1 MSQTYDSNIKSF
13 ITLKPIHF
21 ANYGNDENE
30 NINKQAI
37 SANVFAVE
45 IKHLPCMLCSCFS
58 DRLIAADL
66 LKESIIIII

>member
-1 MSQTYDSNIKSF
+1 MEIMKV
-13 ITLKPIHF
+13 
-21 ANYGNDENE
+21 ENE

-37 SANVFAVE
+37 SVKVFLVE
-45 IKHLPCMLCSCFS
+45 IKQLPCMLHSCFG